1 MYTDKLSNA
10 FIPVGTGPLGVEDLS
25 ATAAVHG
32 EYLCVRPCSVNRIM
46 FNIST
51 LTVSTSTPS
60 QVRFSKRPLQGS
72 DTGAVVLGS
81 LIIPD
86 ATAVGKV
93 VYKDIAKVSFAVG
106 DTLKL
111 ENSVVGTGGSV
122 AGQGYYCFE
131 AFDDPETVANN
142 SDMVASA

>member
-10 FIPVGTGPLGVEDLS
+10 FIPVGTTPLGVEDLT

-32 EYLCVRPCSVNRIM
+32 EYLCVRACSVNRIM
-46 FNIST
+46 FNVST
-51 LTVSTSTPS
+51 LTVSTSTPHV
-60 QVRFSKRPLQGS
+60 VRFSKRVLQGS

-81 LIIPD
+81 LTIPD

-93 VYKDIAKVSFAVG
+93 LYKDITKVQFAVG

-111 ENSVVGTGGSV
+111 ENLTVGTGGSI
-122 AGQGYYCFE
+122 AGQGYYAYE
-131 AFDDPETVANN
+131 AFDDPETPGNM
-142 SDMVASA
+142 SDMIASA